1 MANAGQEHRSS
12 HPDAGNRPRRSA
24 TILVA
29 FAVSASA
36 GVLFLAR
43 LAPTAARDGDSVDA
57 GSELV
62 IFCSDEGATVE
73 PEVVAVQADGL
84 HVSVT
89 NQTDAR
95 LLYMRDPESI
105 ARSTAFELQPH
116 TVVRHVIPSIK
127 AGTWIA
133 GCFAASRSFSTYGTA
148 LSEYSAPFDVANP

>member
-1 MANAGQEHRSS
+1 MAHAGQEQRSS
-12 HPDAGNRPRRSA
+12 HPDAGNRPRRGA

-89 NQTDAR
+89 NRTGAR
-95 LLYMRDPESI
+95 LLYMRDPERI

-116 TVVRHVIPSIK
+116 TLTKHVIPSIK

-133 GCFAASRSFSTYGTA
+133 GCVAASGSFSTYGTP